1 MGNKRPKPTSAFKDA
16 EEAAIKLKSALES
29 GENVSIIPLSLI
41 YSPKTHDRQCFLDSE
56 IVDLAQSIKTC
67 GLLQPIV
74 VRKVGDK
81 FERLIGFKRLMATK
95 MNNED
100 SIKAIVIN
108 NIDDKQAALITIS
121 ENLFRSDPNA
131 YDQTLAFLDYLSVSL
146 NLQSDQIKKLLNKYK
161 ASTKLSEEEESTLS
175 QLTLI
180 LETTLAIKL
189 RTFIDKLR
197 ILTLNI
203 ILIEAIQ
210 VRKITYTIA
219 LAMNSIKDDVVLK
232 RMLDEVLENGLS
244 LIEIKKKIFD
254 LKNET
259 THPSEVNETIKLLA
273 PKYTKSINKLPEDK
287 KNEVK
292 KYLLKIEEIFNDGV
306 K

>member
-146 NLQSDQIKKLLNKYK
+146 NLQSDQIKKLLNKHK

-197 ILTLNI
+197 VLTINT

-210 VRKITYTIA
+210 TRKITYTIA

-259 THPSEVNETIKLLA
+259 TGPGEVNETIKLLA

>member
-1 MGNKRPKPTSAFKDA
+1 MGKKRPLQSSAFKDA
-16 EEAAIKLKSALES
+16 EEAAIKIKDALKS
-29 GENVSIIPLSLI
+29 GDNVSIIPLALI
-41 YSPKTHDRQCFLDSE
+41 HSPKTHDRQCYSDEEITELADS
-56 IVDLAQSIKTC
+56 IRLS

-74 VRKVGDK
+74 VRKIGDI
-81 FERLIGFKRLMATK
+81 FERLIGFKRILATK
-95 MNNED
+95 MNKEE
-100 SIKAIVIN
+100 SIKAIVLSN
-108 NIDDKQAALITIS
+108 VDDKQAALITIS

-146 NLQSDQIKKLLNKYK
+146 NLRSEQIKKLLNKYK
-161 ASTKLSEEEESTLS
+161 ASTELNEEEEGALS
-175 QLTLI
+175 QLTAI

-197 ILTLNI
+197 VLTLNI

-210 VRKITYTIA
+210 TRKVTYSIA
-219 LAMNSIKDDVVLK
+219 LAMNAIKDDALLK
-232 RMLDEVLENGLS
+232 SLLDNAVEEGLS

-259 THPSEVNETIKLLA
+259 AGPDKANESIKLLTS
-273 PKYTKSINKLPEDK
+273 KYSKRINKLPEDK
-287 KNEVK
+287 KLEVK
-292 KYLLKIEEIFNDGV
+292 KYLLKIEQILNDGE